1 MSHTGLRAFH
11 LVAQAGGFTKAAR
24 AGRVSQPTISAQ
36 VSLLE
41 ETHGVRLFDRRGR
54 SVTLTPLGQSLS
66 AITTRLFAA
75 EDEAMALLEDTQ
87 TLTRGHLRVAAD
99 SASHVMPLLA
109 ELKRQHGGLTFSL
122 RIGNSSDVLQQVL
135 DYAAD
140 VAVTAKQTS
149 DPRIHSVLLRRDT
162 LVVFV
167 PSGHPWAARG
177 HISMAE
183 LNGQEL
189 VIRERGSIT
198 REVFEA
204 RMAEAGVKPAA
215 LVEVQAR
222 EAVREAV
229 VAGFGIGIIF
239 DSEFGQ
245 DLACRKLTVP
255 DAELAVAEY
264 IVCLEERRR
273 IPLIRGFFDVLG
285 PKATP
290 RRGASR
296 QADQS

>member
-1 MSHTGLRAFH
+1 
-11 LVAQAGGFTKAAR
+11 
-24 AGRVSQPTISAQ
+24 
-36 VSLLE
+36 
-41 ETHGVRLFDRRGR
+41 
-54 SVTLTPLGQSLS
+54 
-66 AITTRLFAA
+66 
-75 EDEAMALLEDTQ
+75 MALLEDTR

-229 VAGFGIGIIF
+229 VAGFGIGIMLRQRVRA
-239 DSEFGQ
+239 GPRMPQ
-245 DLACRKLTVP
+245 AHGAGRGTRGGRVHRVP
-255 DAELAVAEY
+255 GGAAAHSADPGFLRRARAEGDAPQGCAGV
-264 IVCLEERRR
+264 RR
-273 IPLIRGFFDVLG
+273 
-285 PKATP
+285 
-290 RRGASR
+290 
-296 QADQS
+296 DQS

>member
-1 MSHTGLRAFH
+1 M
-11 LVAQAGGFTKAAR
+11 
-24 AGRVSQPTISAQ
+24 
-36 VSLLE
+36 
-41 ETHGVRLFDRRGR
+41 
-54 SVTLTPLGQSLS
+54 
-66 AITTRLFAA
+66 
-75 EDEAMALLEDTQ
+75 
-87 TLTRGHLRVAAD
+87 
-99 SASHVMPLLA
+99 
-109 ELKRQHGGLTFSL
+109 
-122 RIGNSSDVLQQVL
+122 
-135 DYAAD
+135 
-140 VAVTAKQTS
+140 
-149 DPRIHSVLLRRDT
+149 LLRRDT

-245 DLACRKLTVP
+245 DLACRKLAVP